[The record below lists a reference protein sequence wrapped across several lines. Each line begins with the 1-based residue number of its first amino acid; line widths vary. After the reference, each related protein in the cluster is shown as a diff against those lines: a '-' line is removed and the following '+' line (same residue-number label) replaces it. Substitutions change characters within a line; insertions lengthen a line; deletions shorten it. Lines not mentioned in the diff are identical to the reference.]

1 MKPVEERKVSG
12 VSVTFRDRTGTLVIP
27 TSVISVI
34 EDVYSG
40 TLIREEYTETPS
52 TSTHIFKISSYE
64 NRILGPTRVYE
75 YKCLNIKYL
84 YGTSDTGYAS
94 YVWKVRN
101 LCRVPLPNLVGSLG
115 ASATLAGVMV

>member
-1 MKPVEERKVSG
+1 MKPVEERKTSG
-12 VSVTFRDRTGTLVIP
+12 VSVTFRDRTGALVIP
-27 TSVISVI
+27 NSVISVI

-40 TLIREEYTETPS
+40 MLIRDEYAETPS
-52 TSTHIFKISSYE
+52 TSTHIFKISSFE
-64 NRILGPTRVYE
+64 NRILDPTRVYE

-101 LCRVPLPNLVGSLG
+101 LCRVPLPNLRGSLSAG
-115 ASATLAGVMV
+115 ATLAGAMV